1 MAENKNQTQEQL
13 KNIEESLTKAEMYV
27 EKNKNSLIVI
37 VLAIALGFCAYFA
50 YNRLYV
56 QPLENEA
63 NTELFMAEKNFE
75 AGKYQEAL
83 DGDDQFLGLLDI
95 IEDFG
100 GTQTANLAE
109 YYAGVSYLRLGNA
122 EEAISHLDNFS
133 SEDDILAPIAKGAIG
148 DAFAEL
154 DQKEEALNYYIAAA
168 ELRTNNFTTPIYL
181 MKAAK
186 TAEALGDKNQ
196 ALKLYTRIQDEFSK
210 SREAQQ
216 VSKYISR
223 ITAAQ

>member
-27 EKNKNSLIVI
+27 EENKNSLIVI
-37 VLAIALGFCAYFA
+37 ILAIALGFCAYFA
-50 YNRLYV
+50 YDRLYV

-75 AGKYQEAL
+75 AGKFQEAL
-83 DGDDQFLGLLDI
+83 DGDDQFSGLLDI

-109 YYAGVSYLRLGNA
+109 YYAGVSYLRIGNA
-122 EEAISHLDNFS
+122 QEAISHLDNFS

-154 DQKEEALNYYIAAA
+154 DQKEEALNYYITAA
-168 ELRTNNFTTPIYL
+168 ELRTNDFTTPIYL
-181 MKAAK
+181 MKAAH
-186 TAEALGDKNQ
+186 TAYALDYMDQ

-210 SREAQQ
+210 SREAQL

-223 ITAAQ
+223 ISAAQ